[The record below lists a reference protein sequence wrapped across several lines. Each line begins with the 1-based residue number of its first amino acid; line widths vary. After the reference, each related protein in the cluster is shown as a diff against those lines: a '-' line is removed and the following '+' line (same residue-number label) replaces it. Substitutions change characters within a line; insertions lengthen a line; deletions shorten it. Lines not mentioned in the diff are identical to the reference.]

1 MLAGNINGDKKKRKK
16 EQKKEEKKGEVMEKG
31 LISVC
36 TTAITVISNR
46 FCILKSFIFKESI

>member
-1 MLAGNINGDKKKRKK
+1 METKEKRKK
-16 EQKKEEKKGEVMEKG
+16 RRRKKREVMEKG

-36 TTAITVISNR
+36 TTAITVISNH